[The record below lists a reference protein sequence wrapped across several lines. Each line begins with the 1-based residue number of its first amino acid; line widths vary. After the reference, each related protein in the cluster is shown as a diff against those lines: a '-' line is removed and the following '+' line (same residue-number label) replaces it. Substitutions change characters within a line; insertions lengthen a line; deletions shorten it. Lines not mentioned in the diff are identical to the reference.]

1 MMLDGPGRT
10 QQIEELVRKAA
21 NALESQSWFDA
32 EATAMKAMSSCR
44 ARSDWTSMV
53 DLAEILRDARRGRRG
68 SSLVKGAVRILE
80 EDIPEDMEFSSGR
93 YLIQPPRV
101 GADARR
107 VRLQCIE
114 DEIPVL
120 VLCREPTTSTG
131 LIPIVAIAPGTTV
144 RTRVKPPSNHRKPT
158 AGWFQSSLD
167 ALAQAA
173 LDRINPEQE
182 VERRIDAIL
191 GCLDAVPD
199 SDDLHDLLGSAC
211 KEALERP

>member
-1 MMLDGPGRT
+1 MMMDGPGRT
-10 QQIEELVRKAA
+10 RQIEELVRKATEA
-21 NALESQSWFDA
+21 IESQSWFDA
-32 EATAMKAMSSCR
+32 ESTAMKAMSSCR
-44 ARSDWTSMV
+44 ARSDWHSMIN
-53 DLAEILRDARRGRRG
+53 LAEILRDARRGRRG
-68 SSLVKGAVRILE
+68 SSLVKGAVRILD

-107 VRLQCIE
+107 VRLQCLE

-131 LIPIVAIAPGTTV
+131 LIPIVAIAPGTDQ
-144 RTRVKPPSNHRKPT
+144 RKPT

-173 LDRINPEQE
+173 LDRIDPEQE